1 VPSLFLKDGPL
12 AGQRVVVAAELLIG
26 RADADITIDD
36 PLVSRRHAL
45 VRPGAGVIEIEDLGS
60 TNGTWVNGERIAEP
74 RQLMRGDTVAVG
86 TTLIEVE
93 VAPGEEGTVLAST
106 PAFRERTV
114 VDPPVAAETPPAPPP
129 ERSPEQ
135 PPPLEGDELR
145 PVTALFADIVGST
158 SLGERLPPDEV
169 KVLIGECVSRMT
181 HAVEEFGGS
190 VSSYMGD
197 GIAAFFGLPTAHE
210 DDPERAARAALRI
223 LTELGT
229 YAEEVA
235 SAWGITDFN
244 ARVGINTG
252 PTAVGLVGA
261 ADPQAVSLGDT
272 NNVAARLQGVA
283 EPGTIAVGQ
292 ATATCLVHRF
302 TLEPLGDVT
311 VKGRSQPVEAWKLVG
326 IRSVPPEDA
335 QTPLVGRALE
345 LERLRSTV
353 DELASG
359 RGQIL
364 FVLGDSGMGKTR
376 LLTELRNVAADN
388 VIWLEGRCYSY
399 GTKLLYGPFIQMLR
413 SWIGIDE
420 GEPELSVRTK
430 LRAKL
435 GLLPMAELAD
445 VLPYLARLLSVRL
458 DPESD
463 ENLRGLAPDTLA
475 AEIRRAYKHWLVS
488 IARERPVVVAIED
501 LHWADP
507 PTCDLAEELLDLVD
521 LTPLLVAATSRVD
534 QTTEGWRLRV
544 RALSHHVH
552 RALELPLGPLSDA
565 DAGELL
571 AALPQ
576 SRALSAVELEQ
587 IVAGA
592 EGNPLYLEE
601 LCAAFVEGSS
611 RRGLT
616 WAPTMAGARV
626 LTPTLESLLLARIDR
641 LPRGAR
647 RLAQMAAVIGRSFP
661 LRILERV
668 AESDDVENDL
678 APLLRADI
686 IREVQRYPEPAY
698 TFRHGLLREASLS
711 ALPSVRR
718 RELYRVVGTAFER
731 QYAGN
736 VEDHLEILA
745 HYFGRSD
752 DLQKGLEYLER
763 AGERASGLDA
773 VQRADEFW
781 ERGLKLAERLDDKA
795 AEQRLRARLTE
806 LASRTGS
813 RRMPSV

>member
-1 VPSLFLKDGPL
+1 
-12 AGQRVVVAAELLIG
+12 
-26 RADADITIDD
+26 
-36 PLVSRRHAL
+36 
-45 VRPGAGVIEIEDLGS
+45 
-60 TNGTWVNGERIAEP
+60 
-74 RQLMRGDTVAVG
+74 M
-86 TTLIEVE
+86 
-93 VAPGEEGTVLAST
+93 
-106 PAFRERTV
+106 
-114 VDPPVAAETPPAPPP
+114 
-129 ERSPEQ
+129 
-135 PPPLEGDELR
+135 
-145 PVTALFADIVGST
+145 
-158 SLGERLPPDEV
+158 
-169 KVLIGECVSRMT
+169 LIGECVSRMT

-197 GIAAFFGLPTAHE
+197 GIAAFFGIPTAHE

-235 SAWGITDFN
+235 TAWGITDFN

-292 ATATCLVHRF
+292 ATAQCLVNRF
-302 TLEPLGDVT
+302 TLEPLGEVS
-311 VKGRSQPVEAWKLVG
+311 VKGRVQPVEAWKLVG
-326 IRSVPPEDA
+326 IRSDHSEDA
-335 QTPLVGRALE
+335 QTPLVGRGVE
-345 LERLRSTV
+345 LQRLQSTV
-353 DELASG
+353 DELTSG

-364 FVLGDSGMGKTR
+364 FLLGDSGIGKTR
-376 LLTELRNVAADN
+376 LLTELRTIASDRVT
-388 VIWLEGRCYSY
+388 WLEGRCYSY

-413 SWIGIDE
+413 SWVGIDE

-435 GLLPMAELAD
+435 GLLPMAEVQD

-463 ENLRGLAPDTLA
+463 ERLRTLAPDTLA

-534 QTTEGWRLRV
+534 PATEGWRLRV
-544 RALSHHVH
+544 RALSDHVH
-552 RALELPLGPLSDA
+552 RTLELPLGPLSEEDA
-565 DAGELL
+565 AKLL

-576 SRALSAVELEQ
+576 SRDLSASELAQ

-601 LCAAFVEGSS
+601 LCAAFVEGSG

-647 RLAQMAAVIGRSFP
+647 RLAQTAAVIGRSFP
-661 LRILERV
+661 FASWSASPRPTTSRATSLPCC
-668 AESDDVENDL
+668 
-678 APLLRADI
+678 AP
-686 IREVQRYPEPAY
+686 
-698 TFRHGLLREASLS
+698 TSS
-711 ALPSVRR
+711 ARSGGTLIPSTRSVMACCARR
-718 RELYRVVGTAFER
+718 RSRR
-731 QYAGN
+731 SRRCAGGSSTGPS
-736 VEDHLEILA
+736 A
-745 HYFGRSD
+745 QRSS
-752 DLQKGLEYLER
+752 
-763 AGERASGLDA
+763 AST
-773 VQRADEFW
+773 QR
-781 ERGLKLAERLDDKA
+781 
-795 AEQRLRARLTE
+795 
-806 LASRTGS
+806 ASRTTSRSSPTTSGEATTCRWASSTSSGRASAPPSWTRCSAQVSSGS
-813 RRMPSV
+813 AGCSSRSGWTTRRPGSGCAPGSPRSPRARATGRPASERG